1 MIFARAAGI
10 GLLAASLVLAPAR
23 SFAASAPDATALAV
37 EGDAAHDAGR
47 IRESADLYVRAYRAM
62 TPEEKHALGEVI
74 VTAAVEDLRACFDA
88 DPDPSFPRTAGEL
101 LDQYERDTKAPL
113 PATLAAQREWVASTQ
128 ASEPDDDVAIVPDTS
143 PDVPPPRAHSPASG
157 NKVVGPLAIGFGV
170 AVAIGGAAMIGFG
183 APLSNAAERARR
195 DAFADPRYLAL
206 PPADPATIAY
216 VSGWDAYVRHE
227 QRRTTALVAV
237 GAILVGAGL
246 GLAVYG
252 VTRVVRARR
261 ANR

>member
-1 MIFARAAGI
+1 MIVARAASI
-10 GLLAASLVLAPAR
+10 WLLAASLVLAPAR
-23 SFAASAPDATALAV
+23 ASAFAPDATALAV

-74 VTAAVEDLRACFDA
+74 VTAALEDLRACFDA

-113 PATLAAQREWVASTQ
+113 PATLAAQREWVESTR
-128 ASEPDDDVAIVPDTS
+128 AAADDDIAIVPDA
-143 PDVPPPRAHSPASG
+143 PRDVPPPQPRPPAPR
-157 NKVVGPLAIGFGV
+157 NKVVGPLALGFGV
-170 AVAIGGAAMIGFG
+170 AVAIGGAAMVGFG
-183 APLSNAAERARR
+183 APLSNRAERARR
-195 DAFADPRYLAL
+195 DAFADPRFLAL

-227 QRRTTALVAV
+227 QRRTSALVAV

-252 VTRVVRARR
+252 VTRVVRQRR

>member
-1 MIFARAAGI
+1 MIFARAASI

-23 SFAASAPDATALAV
+23 ASAFTLAPDATALAV

-88 DPDPSFPRTAGEL
+88 DPDPSFARTAGEL

-113 PATLAAQREWVASTQ
+113 PATLAAQREWVAR
-128 ASEPDDDVAIVPDTS
+128 AREPDDDVAIVPDAP
-143 PDVPPPRAHSPASG
+143 PDVPPPRPQPPAPR
-157 NKVVGPLAIGFGV
+157 NKVVGPLAIGFGA

-195 DAFADPRYLAL
+195 DAFADPRFLAL
-206 PPADPATIAY
+206 PPADPATVAY
-216 VSGWDAYVRHE
+216 VSGWDEYVRHE

-237 GAILVGAGL
+237 GAILVGVGL

-252 VTRVVRARR
+252 VTRVVRQRR